1 MAEGNK
7 IRLIKIASEINIGRE
22 TIVEY
27 LKTKGHVID
36 NKPTALLSDEMVNIV
51 YDKFKREKKAAEKQ
65 REKVQKHKEIRK
77 HSDPKA
83 KTSIDDDF
91 EDDEPSVD
99 IPKPKVKLADAISIE
114 SVQIAEEKSEP
125 KQEPQVVKSHDAPRP
140 AEIAT
145 TDVVA
150 KKEVEAQPIQ
160 QQIKREDAIAPKE
173 AVEKIR
179 ENKDKPAPKE
189 QLTPQKEVAKEVK
202 FSEPQVGQV
211 IDLSPKKKEPSK
223 DAQKGEQRQAQDNRN
238 KKRGGRNRNKK
249 QQDRQ
254 SSDSPLAQQLSQANI
269 KPAEK
274 RTFPERDSRRQ
285 QSDRQQSDRQQSD
298 RQQSDRQQ
306 SDRRSDAQQQG
317 KHFERQKPAEQ
328 QHKQPAAYKP
338 SSESELAKRLNE
350 ELKQKALLN
359 EEQKQL
365 TPEEIAA
372 ANERRDKK
380 RKRKKKL
387 IEVVEPGQMPK
398 LSGLKILGKIEIG
411 KEKPPVD
418 KNKFVKKVKGKFE
431 QAAPL
436 VDDALD
442 ADKNKFRKKKK
453 GKDGVADEID
463 TQSKSKDKLV
473 DKKRKKRRKSIR
485 ESISAE
491 DVEKAIRETYAGM
504 EYHGAGSSRSKIK
517 QKKKTE
523 REEKELRILEEKE
536 RDSHILKL
544 TEFVTTSDLAN
555 LMNRPANEIILKC
568 MSLGLMVTINQRL
581 DKDTIT
587 LIADDYGFTVEFLDQ
602 QSVVFVEDFDDPADT
617 LVARSPIVTIM
628 GHVDHGKTSL
638 LDYIRSSNVVA
649 GEAGGITQHIGAY
662 KVELPNNK
670 SITFLDTPGHEA
682 FTAMRA
688 RGAQVTDIVVLVV
701 AADDSVMP
709 QTIEA
714 ISHAKAANVPIV
726 VAINKID
733 KPDANPDRIKQ
744 QLSDHGVLIE
754 DWGGK
759 YQNVM
764 ISAKKGMNI
773 DLLLE
778 KIILEADLLN
788 LKANPER
795 YARGIV
801 IESNMSKGLGS
812 VATVIVQKGT
822 LRVGD
827 TFVAGVHCGKVR
839 AMHDERGNRMD
850 IAGPST
856 PVRVVGFD
864 GLPEAGDVFFCVSN
878 EVEARDISNER
889 KQLKREQEL
898 RQVRHIT
905 LDEISAQIKIG
916 GVQDLNLIIKGD
928 VGGSVEAISDSLLKL
943 STDEVRVNILHKGV
957 GAIIESDVMLAAA
970 SKAVIIGFNVSP
982 TGAARRIADN
992 EKIDIRLYSIIY
1004 DCINEVQL
1012 ALEGLL
1018 KPDIKEEITSEVEV
1032 RRVFKISRL
1041 GAIAGCYVL
1050 SGKITRNDRV
1060 RLLRNGLPI
1069 FTGTIASLK
1078 RNKDDVKEVDTSY
1091 ECGIQ
1096 LVGFND
1102 FEESDIIQGFKLV
1115 EIRRTLN

>member
-27 LKTKGHVID
+27 LKTKGHNID
-36 NKPTALLSDEMVNIV
+36 NKPIALLSDEMVEIV

-65 REKVQKHKEIRK
+65 REKVKKHKEIRK

-83 KTSIDDDF
+83 TTSIEFEHIDEVIPSPIAEKPKSIIDDRPALSPISDKHKTSSDTVV
-91 EDDEPSVD
+91 VD
-99 IPKPKVKLADAISIE
+99 IFDTEKQTEIDKPIAPAVEEKIINTAISTH
-114 SVQIAEEKSEP
+114 SEP
-125 KQEPQVVKSHDAPRP
+125 TAEKVAPPSKSFVKEDRREEPDN
-140 AEIAT
+140 T
-145 TDVVA
+145 
-150 KKEVEAQPIQ
+150 IQ
-160 QQIKREDAIAPKE
+160 SSSKIEDNDI
-173 AVEKIR
+173 
-179 ENKDKPAPKE
+179 
-189 QLTPQKEVAKEVK
+189 K

-211 IDLSPKKKEPSK
+211 IDLSPKKRDSQKFNQQFDDKDSK
-223 DAQKGEQRQAQDNRN
+223 HQSRSRV
-238 KKRGGRNRNKK
+238 GRNRFKRQDNQRGDVNQSNRNSKEQGKFANRKEFSLKTDQIPKK
-249 QQDRQ
+249 EERPPSAPQ
-254 SSDSPLAQQLSQANI
+254 SAEVKKPLSQHNIAETKKPSAQQ
-269 KPAEK
+269 KPIAAPK
-274 RTFPERDSRRQ
+274 PT
-285 QSDRQQSDRQQSD
+285 SD
-298 RQQSDRQQ
+298 
-306 SDRRSDAQQQG
+306 
-317 KHFERQKPAEQ
+317 
-328 QHKQPAAYKP
+328 
-338 SSESELAKRLNE
+338 SELAKRLTE
-350 ELKQKALLN
+350 ELKQKALLST
-359 EEQKQL
+359 EQK
-365 TPEEIAA
+365 PISPDDAA
-372 ANERRDKK
+372 ASDRRDNKK

-387 IEVVEPGQMPK
+387 IEVVEPGQTPK

-411 KEKPPVD
+411 KEKPAFD
-418 KNKFVKKVKGKFE
+418 KNKPFNRGKSKIE
-431 QAAPL
+431 SIGANPEDL
-436 VDDALD
+436 LD
-442 ADKNKFRKKKK
+442 IESEKSKFKKKRK
-453 GKDGVADEID
+453 GKDVAIDE
-463 TQSKSKDKLV
+463 SLEDKLKTKEKLG
-473 DKKRKKRRKSIR
+473 DKKRKKRKKSIR

-504 EYHGAGSSRSKIK
+504 EYHASNTRSKIR
-517 QKKKTE
+517 QKKKSE

-555 LMNRPANEIILKC
+555 LMNKPANEIILKC

-587 LIADDYGFTVEFLDQ
+587 LIADDYGFDVEFLDQ
-602 QSVVFVEDFDDPADT
+602 QSVVLTEDFDDPEE
-617 LVARSPIVTIM
+617 LLISRSPIVTIM

-662 KVELPNNK
+662 RVELPNNK

-733 KPDANPDRIKQ
+733 KPDSNPDRIKQ

-759 YQNVM
+759 HQNVM
-764 ISAKKGMNI
+764 ISAKKGINI

-778 KIILEADLLN
+778 KILLESDLLN
-788 LKANPER
+788 LKANSDR
-795 YARGIV
+795 YARGVV

-839 AMHDERGNRMD
+839 AMHDERGNKMD

-970 SKAVIIGFNVSP
+970 SRAVIIGFNVSP

-992 EKIDIRLYSIIY
+992 EKIDVRLYSIIY

-1032 RRVFKISRL
+1032 RRIFRISRL
-1041 GAIAGCYVL
+1041 GAIAGCYVI
-1050 SGKITRNDRV
+1050 SGKITRNDRI
-1060 RLLRNGLPI
+1060 RLLREGLPI
-1069 FTGTIASLK
+1069 FSGSISSLK

-1096 LVGFND
+1096 LDGFND
-1102 FEESDIIQGFKLV
+1102 FNEGDIIQGFKLV
-1115 EIRRTLN
+1115 EVRRTLN